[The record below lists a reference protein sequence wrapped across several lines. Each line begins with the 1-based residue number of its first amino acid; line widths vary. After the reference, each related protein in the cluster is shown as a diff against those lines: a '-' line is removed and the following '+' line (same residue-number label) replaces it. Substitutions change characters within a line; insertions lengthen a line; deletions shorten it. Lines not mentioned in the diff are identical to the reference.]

1 MKIKTPIEFLTFNDG
16 ILNLFKTDDDD
27 EIIKNTLTEHRFGN
41 RVVGVKRYFAARTN
55 DIELSKVIHIHKNL
69 SITPAMAAVI
79 GDTRYNIIQ
88 IQQLS
93 ETNPPVTVLSLEQR
107 GRYEGKAYDRD

>member
-16 ILNLFKTDDDD
+16 IVTIFETDEDD
-27 EIIKNTLTEHRFGN
+27 EIMMNTLTEHRFGN
-41 RVVGVKRYFAARTN
+41 RVIGIKRYFAARTN
-55 DIELSKVIHIHKNL
+55 DIELNKVIHIHKNL

-79 GDTRYNIIQ
+79 GNTRYNIVQ
-88 IQQLS
+88 VQQLS
-93 ETNPPVTVLSLEQR
+93 ETNPPVTVLSLEQQ